1 MKKQLALFNNN
12 LVNKYD
18 YSFSIKSLST
28 QLIEHYSWESGI
40 PNFINHDMHRPLS
53 WSRIH
58 GLSIDNTKV
67 GLLGEISIPETK
79 KEKSLIHNLTQDY
92 LEKTVFNITH
102 EDKDKLKT
110 LIGES
115 VYSENIKFIRGE
127 CITAFDTNI
136 ALKKF
141 PELFGNY
148 ENDKRSLVDLSTL
161 DCIAPGIFS
170 YNGLLVFA
178 HRYFRRSL
186 SPLNNLNTPLLKQLQ
201 TLSSDKDLE
210 VKILLDPHSL
220 GLPGSYLE
228 PIELDYWWG
237 PKFDDSL
244 KDISNGVAT
253 HVTSKE
259 ESFFNGI
266 SKTEFWWH
274 DQNGIK
280 SLECEETRD
289 IPSAEMLELGNSYG
303 FRYAHSM
310 LTNEGIP
317 NHLDGAIRLYD
328 EDGFLSRLDTSIDK
342 AGKNAHYFKIWR
354 IDGNISVSTWKR
366 ILSDYYKDN
375 RLIGEYFEGEDSK
388 SENITSNKKEF
399 LTKEKKY
406 VYTPSKE
413 QGPSIYI
420 SIKDKDEN
428 IQHDVIIHT
437 EDLITDYFELNNTI
451 DLKFIGLQKQLI
463 NRFNSNLKIPN
474 ECIIIAYEDM
484 NFRIPEVAFYGEDSV
499 TNAIEY
505 LGIVQSY
512 IPKLPLIKESTI
524 TFAISVE
531 YESFILKIS
540 CITNSKDFLDLLSH
554 NDLIPTSHIDIHD
567 WVSRTQQ
574 NIININNKN
583 CEPQTLLLRNKK
595 IHIPLVMLNEHEVI
609 IDGNNLV
616 VKFHKSNIDNVTGME
631 LNYKPVMLNAVKN
644 ATCAK
649 CNISFFDCKC
659 IHSKL
664 IMDKINPLG
673 IYWSETTSFPDE
685 VLNPPAS
692 SGDKVAIEM
701 VNKE

>member
-1 MKKQLALFNNN
+1 MKKQLVLFNNN

-18 YSFSIKSLST
+18 FSFSIKSLST
-28 QLIEHYSWESGI
+28 QLLGHYDWELGI
-40 PNFINHDMHRPLS
+40 PNFINHDMHRPFS

-58 GLSIDNTKV
+58 GLSIDNTKI
-67 GLLGEISIPETK
+67 GLFGEISIPETK
-79 KEKSLIHNLTQDY
+79 IEKRLVHNLTQIY
-92 LEKTVFNITH
+92 LRKTVFNITH

-141 PELFGNY
+141 PELFGDY

-161 DCIAPGIFS
+161 DCIAPGVFL
-170 YNGLLVFA
+170 YNDLLVFA

-201 TLSSDKDLE
+201 TLSSNKDLD

-228 PIELDYWWG
+228 PVELDYWWG

-244 KDISNGVAT
+244 KDISNGVST
-253 HVTSKE
+253 HATSKE

-274 DQNGIK
+274 EQNGIK

-289 IPSAEMLELGNSYG
+289 IPSAEMLELGNYYG

-310 LTNEGIP
+310 LTNQGIP

-342 AGKNAHYFKIWR
+342 AGKNAQYFKLWR
-354 IDGNISVSTWKR
+354 IDGEISVSMWKR

-375 RLIGEYFEGEDSK
+375 RLIGEYFEGEDLK
-388 SENITSNKKEF
+388 SEYITSNKKEF

-406 VYTPSKE
+406 IYTPNKD

-420 SIKDKDEN
+420 SIKNKDKN
-428 IQHDVIIHT
+428 IQHDVIIYA
-437 EDLITDYFELNNTI
+437 EDLITDRFELHNTI
-451 DLKFIGLQKQLI
+451 DLKFIGLQKKLI
-463 NRFNSNLKIPN
+463 EKFNSNLKTPSK
-474 ECIIIAYEDM
+474 CIVITYEDM
-484 NFRIPEVAFYGEDSV
+484 NFRIPEVAFHGKDSI
-499 TNAIEY
+499 TNAIDY
-505 LGIVQSY
+505 LGIVRSY
-512 IPKLPLIKESTI
+512 IRKTPLIKESTI
-524 TFAISVE
+524 TFTISIE
-531 YESFILKIS
+531 YEYFILTIS
-540 CITNSKDFLDLLSH
+540 CITNKDDFLDLLSH
-554 NDLIPTSHIDIHD
+554 SDLFPKNHIDIHD
-567 WVSRTQQ
+567 WILRTQQ
-574 NIININNKN
+574 SIININNKC
-583 CEPQTLLLRNKK
+583 CEPQTLFLRDKK
-595 IHIPLVMLNEHEVI
+595 IHIPLVMLSDYENSIKGNKIFVEFHE
-609 IDGNNLV
+609 
-616 VKFHKSNIDNVTGME
+616 SNIDNVTGMK
-631 LNYKPVMLNAVKN
+631 LNYKPAMLNEVKN

-664 IMDKINPLG
+664 IMDKFNHLG

-685 VLNPPAS
+685 VLDLPTS
-692 SGDKVAIEM
+692 SGGKNDEQ
-701 VNKE
+701 